1 MSSYSQIQWGAPL
14 TPVVKR
20 LLILN
25 VLVWF
30 LLQLILENLFKV
42 QGITSLLALKPGDFL
57 FDLKI
62 WQVFTYIFLHST
74 SDVFHILFNMLMLWF
89 FGAELEQRWGGRAF
103 LLYFLACGVGA
114 ALIYVLGIA
123 LYSLST
129 GSQMGLYV
137 PVVGASGAIFGLL
150 LAQGILFGERMIHF
164 LMIFPMKVKYF
175 VTLMGALQVANLMT
189 SGFAGGEVA
198 YLAHLGGLFVGY
210 VYLLVWSGVSKR
222 KNQNKNKRR
231 SGNLRLVV
239 DNKSEESS
247 KKGPRYWN

>member
-1 MSSYSQIQWGAPL
+1 MSPYSQIQWGAPV
-14 TPVVKR
+14 TPMVKR

-30 LLQLILENLFKV
+30 LLQVILENLFKF
-42 QGITSLLALKPGDFL
+42 QGITSFLALKPGDFL
-57 FDLKI
+57 FDFKI

-103 LLYFLACGVGA
+103 LFYFLACGVGA
-114 ALIYVLGIA
+114 ALIYVAGVAAYA
-123 LYSLST
+123 LLT
-129 GSQMGLYV
+129 GSQMVLYV

-150 LAQGILFGERMIHF
+150 LAQGILFGERIIHF

-175 VTLMGALQVANLMT
+175 VTLMGVLQIANLMT

-198 YLAHLGGLFVGY
+198 YLAHLGGLVVGY
-210 VYLLVWSGVSKR
+210 IYLLVWSGVSR
-222 KNQNKNKRR
+222 QRNQSKVKRR
-231 SGNLRLVV
+231 NGNLRLVV
-239 DNKSEESS
+239 DNQKEEID

>member
-1 MSSYSQIQWGAPL
+1 MSQYSQIQWGVPV
-14 TPVVKR
+14 TPMVKR

-25 VLVWF
+25 ILIWF
-30 LLQLILENLFKV
+30 VFQVIIENLFKV
-42 QGITSLLALKPGDFL
+42 QGITSLLALKPGEVL
-57 FDLKI
+57 FDFKI
-62 WQVFTYIFLHST
+62 WQIFTYIFLHST

-103 LLYFLACGVGA
+103 LSYYLGCGIGA

-123 LYSLST
+123 LYSLIT
-129 GSQMGLYV
+129 GSQLGLYI

-175 VTLMGALQVANLMT
+175 VTLMGFLQIANLMT

-210 VYLLVWSGVSKR
+210 IYLLVWSGISR
-222 KNQNKNKRR
+222 RRNQSKNKKRA
-231 SGNLRLVV
+231 GNLRLVV
-239 DNKSEESS
+239 DNQKDDPD